1 MKRRDFLKSVSGLAA
16 TSALTPAP
24 AIWSAAKAD
33 ARSETLLIVSEGGP
47 NNLDIHGVGTNVP
60 GYEVSWNCY
69 DRLISHEMKEGPGGV
84 PYYDRDKFKPEL
96 AEDMNISDMSV
107 TFKLKKNA
115 KFHDGTP
122 VTAKD
127 AKWSLDRAVSV
138 GGFPTF
144 QMSAGSLTKAEQFVV
159 VDDNTVRVD
168 FAKKDRLTV
177 PDLAVIV
184 PCIVNSELVKKN
196 AGEKDPW
203 GLEFTKQQTAG
214 SGAYKVTKWTAGT
227 EVIMER
233 NDDWVG
239 GPLPKIKRVIWRM
252 VPQAGNR
259 RALLERGD
267 ADISY
272 ELPNKDFQELKAA
285 GKLNI
290 VSLPFS
296 NGIQYLGMNVTK
308 PPFNNPKV
316 REAIAYAVPYQKI
329 MDVVLFGLA
338 NPMFGAPASKA
349 TEVAWP
355 QPTKYFTDMAKAKAL
370 LTEAGY
376 PDGFETTISFDLN
389 FAGINEPLCVLVQE
403 SLAQIGIKTTINKV
417 PGANWRTELNKKEMP
432 LYTNVFSGWL
442 DYPEYFFYWC
452 YHGNNS
458 VFNTMSYKS
467 PEMDKLI
474 DGARVAAAAGDK
486 ATYDTDV
493 KGLVDLAF
501 TDIPRIPLYQPF
513 VNVAMQ
519 KNITRISILVPPPPR
534 LSRAGEGVTRHAD
547 HDRQA
552 AAVCDP
558 VADRGRDRDVPADPR
573 AAGRSRGVFRGS
585 CGGQGSGRADPQE
598 ARPRQAADRAVLP
611 LHQRSRPWRFR
622 QLADHG
628 PAGRDRNQEPSAGV
642 GRADAARPRSFPS

>member
-16 TSALTPAP
+16 GALAPTAP
-24 AIWSAAKAD
+24 AIWSPAKAD
-33 ARSETLLIVSEGGP
+33 ARAETLLIVSEGGP

-69 DRLISHEMKEGPGGV
+69 DRLISHEMKSGPGGV
-84 PYYDRDKFKPEL
+84 PYYDRDKFKGEL
-96 AEDMNISDMSV
+96 AEDMNLSDLSV

-115 KFHDGTP
+115 KFHDGTQ
-122 VTAKD
+122 VAAKD
-127 AKWSLDRAVSV
+127 VKWSLDRAVSV

-144 QMSAGSLTKAEQFVV
+144 QMSAGSLTKPEQFVV
-159 VDDNTVRVD
+159 VDDSTVRVD

-184 PCIVNSELVKKN
+184 PCVINSELVKKN
-196 AGEKDPW
+196 ASEKDPW
-203 GLEFTKQQTAG
+203 GLEYTKQQTAG

-233 NDDWVG
+233 NDAWVG

-272 ELPNKDFQELKAA
+272 ELPFKDFQEMKAS
-285 GKLNI
+285 GKLDV

-296 NGIQYLGMNVTK
+296 NGIQYVGMNVTK
-308 PPFNNPKV
+308 PPFDNPKV
-316 REAIAYAVPYQKI
+316 RQAVAYAMPYQKI
-329 MDVVLFGLA
+329 MDAVLFGLA
-338 NPMFGAPASKA
+338 NPMFGAAADKP

-376 PDGFETTISFDLN
+376 ADGFETTISFDLN
-389 FAGINEPLCVLVQE
+389 FAGVNEPLCVLVQE
-403 SLAQIGIKTTINKV
+403 SLAQLGIKTTINKV

-467 PEMDKLI
+467 PDMDRLI
-474 DGARVAAAAGDK
+474 DGARGAAAAGDK

-493 KGLVDLAF
+493 RGFVDLAF
-501 TDIPRIPLYQPF
+501 ADVPRIPLYQPF

-519 KNITRISILVPPPPR
+519 KNISGYQYWFHRRLDYRALVK
-534 LSRAGEGVTRHAD
+534 G
-547 HDRQA
+547 
-552 AAVCDP
+552 
-558 VADRGRDRDVPADPR
+558 
-573 AAGRSRGVFRGS
+573 
-585 CGGQGSGRADPQE
+585 
-598 ARPRQAADRAVLP
+598 
-611 LHQRSRPWRFR
+611 
-622 QLADHG
+622 
-628 PAGRDRNQEPSAGV
+628 
-642 GRADAARPRSFPS
+642 

>member
-16 TSALTPAP
+16 GAMVPAP
-24 AIWSAAKAD
+24 GIISSARAD

-69 DRLISHEMKEGPGGV
+69 DRLISHEMKSGPGGV

-96 AEDMNISDMSV
+96 AEDMTIGDMSA
-107 TFKLKKNA
+107 TFKLRKNA

-127 AKWSLDRAVSV
+127 VKWSLDRAVSV

-144 QMSAGSLTKAEQFVV
+144 QMSAGS
-159 VDDNTVRVD
+159 VRVD
-168 FAKKDRLTV
+168 FLKKDRLTI

-184 PCIVNSELVKKN
+184 PCVVNSELVKKN
-196 AGEKDPW
+196 ASEKDPW
-203 GLEFTKQQTAG
+203 GLEYTKQQTAG
-214 SGAYKVTKWTAGT
+214 GGAYKVTKWTAGT
-227 EVIMER
+227 EVVMER
-233 NDDWVG
+233 NDDWVS

-272 ELPNKDFQELKAA
+272 ELPFKDFQEMKAN
-285 GKLNI
+285 GKLAV

-296 NGIQYLGMNVTK
+296 NGIQYIGMNVTK
-308 PPFNNPKV
+308 PPFDNPRV
-316 REAIAYAVPYQKI
+316 RQAVAYAIPYQKI
-329 MDVVLFGLA
+329 MDAVLFGLG
-338 NPMFGAPASKA
+338 NPMFGAKADRA

-355 QPTKYFTDMAKAKAL
+355 QPTKYDTDIAKAKAL
-370 LTEAGY
+370 LAEAGY
-376 PDGFETTISFDLN
+376 ANGFETTLSFDLN
-389 FAGINEPLCVLVQE
+389 FAGVNEPLCILVQE
-403 SLAQIGIKTTINKV
+403 SLGQIGIRTTINKV

-467 PEMDKLI
+467 PDMDKLI
-474 DGARVAAAAGDK
+474 DGARTAAATGDK
-486 ATYDTDV
+486 VAYETDV
-493 KGLVDLAF
+493 KGFVDLAF
-501 TDIPRIPLYQPF
+501 SDIPRIPLYQPF

-519 KNITRISILVPPPPR
+519 KNISGYQYWFHRRLDYRTLVK
-534 LSRAGEGVTRHAD
+534 G
-547 HDRQA
+547 
-552 AAVCDP
+552 
-558 VADRGRDRDVPADPR
+558 
-573 AAGRSRGVFRGS
+573 
-585 CGGQGSGRADPQE
+585 
-598 ARPRQAADRAVLP
+598 
-611 LHQRSRPWRFR
+611 
-622 QLADHG
+622 
-628 PAGRDRNQEPSAGV
+628 
-642 GRADAARPRSFPS
+642 